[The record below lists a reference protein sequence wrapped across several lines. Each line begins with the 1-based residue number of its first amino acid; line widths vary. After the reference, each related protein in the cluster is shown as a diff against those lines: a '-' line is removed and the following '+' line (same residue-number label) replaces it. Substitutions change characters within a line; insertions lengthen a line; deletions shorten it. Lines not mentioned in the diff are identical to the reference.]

1 MFLRMPVDIFIF
13 SAFILEVIHTVTG
26 FHTMSR
32 VSLTTYARESSIL
45 NIILEITKKKKNYT
59 CICSIKA
66 PFLNTFKGHDRK
78 IQTNHFLTTPVCK
91 LKGTVKYFIPG

>member
-1 MFLRMPVDIFIF
+1 MFLRMPVDIYIF

-45 NIILEITKKKKNYT
+45 NIILEITKKKKLYLYLFNKSA
-59 CICSIKA
+59 I
-66 PFLNTFKGHDRK
+66 FKH
-78 IQTNHFLTTPVCK
+78 L
-91 LKGTVKYFIPG
+91 